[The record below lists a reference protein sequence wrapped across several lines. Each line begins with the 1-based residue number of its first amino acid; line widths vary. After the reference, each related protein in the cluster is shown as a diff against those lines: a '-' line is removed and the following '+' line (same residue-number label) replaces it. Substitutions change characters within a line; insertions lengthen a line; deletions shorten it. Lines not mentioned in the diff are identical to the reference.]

1 MGPTTR
7 LPPLHSLS
15 RRRRSSHATV
25 YRSLASSA
33 GRTAITDATHVRIRR
48 AGRAVVLA
56 ASPLCQPPRRR
67 WPGLCLDGAL
77 HGEVDAGHRTR
88 SHPWRGAGH
97 DGALRDEVVVAWP
110 VASTLDDAVR
120 GRGHHGE
127 VQVAMVLSV
136 ARSRSPSPLPR
147 RRAPW
152 RGRGRRCPSHSPFV
166 FAAASH
172 GKVEA
177 NRGGRRY
184 SLIVRAGSLGS

>member
-1 MGPTTR
+1 MISIDGPAMR

-33 GRTAITDATHVRIRR
+33 GRTAITDATHVRIR
-48 AGRAVVLA
+48 RAVVLA

-97 DGALRDEVVVAWP
+97 DGALRDEVVVRC
-110 VASTLDDAVR
+110 LDAR
-120 GRGHHGE
+120 RRCPWTRPSMARCRSRWCSLWRGHGRLVPCLDGALHGE
-127 VQVAMVLSV
+127 VVV
-136 ARSRSPSPLPR
+136 
-147 RRAPW
+147 
-152 RGRGRRCPSHSPFV
+152 
-166 FAAASH
+166 AAAQ
-172 GKVEA
+172 A
-177 NRGGRRY
+177 TRR
-184 SLIVRAGSLGS
+184 SFLLRPPMARWRPTEEEDATL